1 MDLKINFNVD
11 TVVLKMVIRAHVGIP
26 RGRQIQLS
34 MDVVPTVQ
42 IAASKMTKKVK
53 ILLLISKS
61 VIRFS

>member
-1 MDLKINFNVD
+1 MTFNVG
-11 TVVLKMVIRAHVGIP
+11 TVVLKMGIRALVGIP
-26 RGRQIQLS
+26 RGRGVKTQLS

>member
-26 RGRQIQLS
+26 RGRWQIQLL

-42 IAASKMTKKVK
+42 IAASKKKVK
-53 ILLLISKS
+53 ILLLI
-61 VIRFS
+61 